1 MHLSGPDFTAKR
13 GVMKKLSMLCAIA
26 CLALAAGAGS
36 VSAAPITYTSD
47 AAFTA
52 ATLSTPL
59 TLQSFEGAPTGTATS
74 LDFGNVTFSC
84 QGTTFCPG
92 FFGQSSL
99 LRTDGSFSVFFAT
112 ADTGI
117 FTFASPIT
125 AFGIDVIGLG
135 DVGET
140 SFFIDNGTGPL
151 ALETNYSAP
160 GGTVTFAGITDAA
173 GFTTV
178 SFTGLQASDGV
189 FFDRLRFGGATVTA
203 VPEPLTLSLFGTG
216 VAGAIALRRRK
227 KKA

>member
-1 MHLSGPDFTAKR
+1 
-13 GVMKKLSMLCAIA
+13 MKKFSMFCAVA
-26 CLALAAGAGS
+26 CLALVAKAGS
-36 VSAAPITYTSD
+36 VSAAPVTYTSD

-59 TLQSFEGAPTGTATS
+59 TLQSFEGAPIDTSTS

-84 QGTTFCPG
+84 QGVAFCPG

-99 LRTDGSFSVFFAT
+99 LATDGVFSVFFAT

-117 FTFASPIT
+117 FTFSSPIT

-135 DVGET
+135 DVGTT
-140 SFFIDNGTGPL
+140 SFFIDNGSGPI

-160 GGTVTFAGITDAA
+160 GGTQTFAGITDAA

-178 SFTGLQASDGV
+178 SFTGLEANDGV
-189 FFDRLRFGGATVTA
+189 FFDRLRFGGAAVTA